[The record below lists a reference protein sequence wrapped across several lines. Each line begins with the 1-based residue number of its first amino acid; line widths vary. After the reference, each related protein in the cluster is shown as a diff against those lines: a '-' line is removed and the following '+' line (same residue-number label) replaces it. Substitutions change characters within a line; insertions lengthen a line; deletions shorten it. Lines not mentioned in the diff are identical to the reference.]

1 MGSRERREG
10 GRQRGAKLRV
20 AEQTPRASN
29 PLVVQRWAGRQAARP
44 PATCALGRVGRGSVA
59 QVPSPLFPPWA
70 LLGRN
75 LGHPPQALKPE
86 KPAWI
91 WPKPLGILGLEGG
104 TAEHKLSRVLLGS
117 RFHSGSLCFPVCLC
131 KKRRAGPAL
140 YVCFSVPFGQKSA
153 AGRSREGSI
162 PGG

>member
-1 MGSRERREG
+1 MGSQEQREG

-20 AEQTPRASN
+20 AEQTPRASS
-29 PLVVQRWAGRQAARP
+29 PLVVQWWAGCPTPCHVCPGPSWKGLCCSSPQ
-44 PATCALGRVGRGSVA
+44 
-59 QVPSPLFPPWA
+59 SPLPT
-70 LLGRN
+70 LGFAGER
-75 LGHPPQALKPE
+75 PRSSTQALKPE

-91 WPKPLGILGLEGG
+91 WPKPRGILGLEGG

-117 RFHSGSLCFPVCLC
+117 HFHAGSLCFPVCLC

-140 YVCFSVPFGQKSA
+140 YVCFNVPFGQKSA